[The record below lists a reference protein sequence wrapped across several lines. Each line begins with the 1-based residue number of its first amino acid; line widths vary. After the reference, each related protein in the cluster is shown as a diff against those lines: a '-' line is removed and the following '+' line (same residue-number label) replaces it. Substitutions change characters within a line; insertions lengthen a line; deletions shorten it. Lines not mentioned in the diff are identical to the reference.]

1 LFTLLSLEQG
11 QCIHTYDGYS
21 HFVYFYNGLPSL
33 DRQRFTFCQGKWVII
48 WENISAKAATSLHLF
63 WKIDFLR
70 VRGRC
75 SLSASQLIVRG
86 GGGRWAVGG
95 VQWVVVFQPRF
106 LDTLPL
112 PERYFS
118 FACCVQLI
126 PLPKWIATESLAHT
140 RQDVVFGGRNPKGHA
155 KTTSAIWRK
164 RVVPCGRRDMNIDH
178 PLSQRTF
185 CKPTHLDLVYWIR
198 VPWNTPIDCS
208 LMSPVN

>member
-1 LFTLLSLEQG
+1 MGYYLGKYICQGSHKFAFVLENRFSESERPLLSFRLSA
-11 QCIHTYDGYS
+11 D
-21 HFVYFYNGLPSL
+21 
-33 DRQRFTFCQGKWVII
+33 CQGGWWV
-48 WENISAKAATSLHLF
+48 
-63 WKIDFLR
+63 
-70 VRGRC
+70 
-75 SLSASQLIVRG
+75 
-86 GGGRWAVGG
+86 VGG

-185 CKPTHLDLVYWIR
+185 CKPTHLDLVYWFR